1 LNEFDIIRHYFA
13 RQGLARADV
22 SLGIGDDAALLLPP
36 PDQHLVVTT
45 DTLVA
50 GVHFPWDADP
60 ASIGHKALAV
70 NLSDL
75 AAMGAE
81 AGWITLNLSLPANEP
96 DWLEAF
102 CHGFFDLAAVYG
114 VQLVGGDTT
123 RGPLSVSVT
132 ALGFVPIGQALTRA
146 GARPGDRIYVSGTLG
161 DAGLAL
167 ALRQKQIDIS
177 DEHRSWVFGRLNRPQ
192 PRLRAGMMLR
202 GIATACIDVSD
213 GLLADLG
220 HVLAASGVGASIN
233 LGQLPLSEAY
243 RASLADIGWDTALG
257 AGDDYELC
265 FTVSPGRE
273 PSLHRI
279 AAELDCP
286 VRCIGDIV
294 TGAELQVLDEHGA
307 PHRPQRLGYDHFRE
321 QK

>member
-1 LNEFDIIRHYFA
+1 LNEFEIIRHYFA

-36 PDQHLVVTT
+36 SDQHLVVTT

-50 GVHFPWDADP
+50 DVHFPRDADP
-60 ASIGHKALAV
+60 ASIGHKTLAV

-81 AGWITLNLSLPANEP
+81 AGWITLNLSLPAYEP
-96 DWLEAF
+96 HWLEAF
-102 CHGFFDLAAVYG
+102 CRGFFALAAVHG

-123 RGPLSVSVT
+123 RGPLSASVT
-132 ALGFVPIGQALTRA
+132 ALGFVPVGQALTRA
-146 GARPGDRIYVSGTLG
+146 GAGPGDRIYVSGTLG

-167 ALRQKQIDIS
+167 ALRENRIDVS
-177 DEHRSWVFGRLNRPQ
+177 DEHRAWVFDRLHRPH

-202 GIATACIDVSD
+202 GIASACIDVSD

-220 HVLAASGVGASIN
+220 HVLEASGVGAYIN
-233 LGQLPLSEAY
+233 LTQLPLSEAY
-243 RASLADIGWDTALG
+243 RACLSEIGWDTALG

-265 FTVSPGRE
+265 FTV
-273 PSLHRI
+273 PSGCEAALHHI
-279 AAELDCP
+279 AAEFDCP
-286 VRCIGDIV
+286 VRYIGDIV
-294 TGAELQVLDEHGA
+294 AGTELQVLDEHGA
-307 PHRPQRLGYDHFRE
+307 PYRPQQLGYDHFRE
-321 QK
+321 SK